1 LVRKGLTVDDGG
13 TVEARGGTPVTGSLH
28 RFNQP
33 RYRLHEEAAD
43 LSRLQLQ
50 IEVVRVQLAA

>member
-1 LVRKGLTVDDGG
+1 LVRKGLTVDDGS
-13 TVEARGGTPVTGSLH
+13 TVEARGGTPATGSLH
-28 RFNQP
+28 RFNQA

-50 IEVVRVQLAA
+50 TEVV